1 MSAGLHADRARSLN
15 SGFTP
20 IHGAM
25 LQRKCACGGSSGL
38 TGSCSKC
45 EQKKLLGQPLQTKLP
60 INEPGDEYEQE
71 ADRLAEQVMKIPDAL
86 PRPTAMAHSASVGTA
101 SITER
106 HFIHGEPSAAGIGP
120 ESVRRKEIDG
130 NALGRTPPVL
140 IQRKVD
146 DDEKAPDRG
155 SSDVKGRKAELEFH
169 SALHFNRSFSGFN
182 PTAEPEEGGYGILWW
197 SVWNT
202 GWASAPEHTNRL
214 TLYNA
219 DLCSGCRNDKDEIS
233 RSEIP
238 GPAIVPGTE
247 PGKSEYENAVIIGP
261 LSAGH
266 YDAYVELDVR
276 KQVEE
281 INEDNNLAFM
291 VFNVRLSKEPE
302 SAAQATVQRKN
313 HPGPAADI
321 DLHLDSIIGGQN
333 GGGQPLDPATREFF
347 SARFG
352 HDFANVRVHADAE
365 AAESA
370 RAVNAL
376 AYTVGRDVV
385 FGAGQYAPGTQTGQQ
400 LLAHELTHVVQQS
413 AAASR
418 MQPAPADKTEADYQ
432 RLVKQGKWCRDT
444 EKSAALHYSKDAK

>member
-1 MSAGLHADRARSLN
+1 MSPGLHAARARSVN
-15 SGFTP
+15 AGFTP

-25 LQRKCACGGSSGL
+25 LQRKYACGGSSGL
-38 TGSCSKC
+38 TGSCSEC
-45 EQKKLLGQPLQTKLP
+45 EKQKFVGQPLQTKLR

-71 ADRLAEQVMKIPDAL
+71 ADRVADQVMKMADAYPQRFAL
-86 PRPTAMAHSASVGTA
+86 ANSGSARTS
-101 SITER
+101 SIAER
-106 HFIHGEPSAAGIGP
+106 HFVHGEGSAGGVYP
-120 ESVRRKEIDG
+120 DSVRRKEIDDDTLPRA
-130 NALGRTPPVL
+130 NPVL
-140 IQRKVD
+140 IQRKLD
-146 DDEKAPDRG
+146 DDEKAPKRE
-155 SSDVKGRKAELEFH
+155 SPDVKGRKAELEFH

-182 PTAEPEEGGYGILWW
+182 PTSEPEDGGYGIVWW

-233 RSEIP
+233 RSEIL
-238 GPAIVPGTE
+238 GPAIVTGME

-266 YDAYVELDVR
+266 YDVYVELDVG

-281 INEDNNLAFM
+281 INEDNNVAFM
-291 VFNVRLSKEPE
+291 VFNVRPGKEPE
-302 SAAQATVQRKN
+302 SAAAATVQRKKP
-313 HPGPAADI
+313 PGPAADI
-321 DLHLDSIIGGQN
+321 GLDLDSIVGRQN
-333 GGGQPLDPATREFF
+333 GGGQPLDAATREFF

-370 RAVNAL
+370 RALNAL

-385 FGAGQYAPGTQTGQQ
+385 FGAGQYAPGTRAGQQ

-413 AAASR
+413 GAASLQR
-418 MQPAPADKTEADYQ
+418 APTDQTEADY
-432 RLVKQGKWCRDT
+432 RRGTKQGKGCGDSGRLVSMRLPT
-444 EKSAALHYSKDAK
+444 